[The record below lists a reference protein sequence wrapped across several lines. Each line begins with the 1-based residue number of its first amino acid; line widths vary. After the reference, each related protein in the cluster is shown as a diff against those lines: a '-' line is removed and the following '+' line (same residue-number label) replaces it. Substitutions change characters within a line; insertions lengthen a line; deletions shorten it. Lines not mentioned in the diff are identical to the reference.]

1 MGERDLAGLA
11 DGDLV
16 ALAIGGR
23 PGAYAAIVTRHKAAL
38 YRLILA
44 QVRDA
49 DEALD
54 LVQESFVAAHGALG
68 RFDQTRSLRA
78 WLSRIALNKC
88 RDWARRRRV
97 RAMLA
102 RVLPVEAAA
111 EVADDRI
118 GGEAAAIER
127 DSLARTLAALDA
139 LPAAL
144 REPLILCAVE
154 GLSQAE
160 AAEALGLSSK
170 AVELR
175 IRRARAAL
183 REQTG

>member
-1 MGERDLAGLA
+1 VGDRDLAGLA

-16 ALAIGGR
+16 ALALGER
-23 PGAYAAIVTRHKAAL
+23 PGAYAALVTRHKAAL

-44 QVRDA
+44 HVRDA

-54 LVQESFVAAHGALG
+54 LVQESFVAAHGALA
-68 RFDQTRSLRA
+68 RFDAARSFRA

-97 RAMLA
+97 RAVLS
-102 RVLPVEAAA
+102 RVLPVEAVEA
-111 EVADDRI
+111 VADDRI
-118 GGEAAAIER
+118 GAEAAAIER
-127 DSLARTLAALDA
+127 DSLVRTLAALDA
-139 LPAAL
+139 LPDAL
-144 REPLILCAVE
+144 RAPLLLCAVE

-160 AAEALGLSSK
+160 AGEALGLSAK

-183 REQTG
+183 RERTG

>member
-1 MGERDLAGLA
+1 MSRDLAGLA

-16 ALAIGGR
+16 ALARSGR
-23 PGAYAAIVTRHKAAL
+23 PGAYAVIVTRHKTAL

-44 QVRDA
+44 HVRDA

-54 LVQESFVAAHGALG
+54 LVQESFVAAHGALA
-68 RFDQTRSLRA
+68 RFDETRSLCA

-102 RVLPVEAAA
+102 WVLPVEAAA
-111 EVADDRI
+111 EIADDRV
-118 GGEAAAIER
+118 GGEAAAIDR
-127 DSLARTLAALDA
+127 DSLARTLAALDR
-139 LPAAL
+139 LPDAL
-144 REPLILCAVE
+144 RVPLILCTIE

-160 AAEALGLSSK
+160 AAEALGLSGK

-183 REQTG
+183 RDAIP

>member
-1 MGERDLAGLA
+1 MGERDWAGLA

-16 ALAIGGR
+16 ALARAGR

-44 QVRDA
+44 HVRDA

-54 LVQESFVAAHGALG
+54 LVQESFVSAHDALA
-68 RFDQTRSLRA
+68 RFDPARSLRA
-78 WLSRIALNKC
+78 WLSGIALNKC

-97 RAMLA
+97 RAMLS
-102 RVLPVEAAA
+102 RVLPVAAA
-111 EVADDRI
+111 EAVADDRV
-118 GGEAAAIER
+118 GTEAAAIER
-127 DSLARTLAALDA
+127 DSLAHTLAALDS
-139 LPAAL
+139 LPEGL
-144 REPLILCAVE
+144 RSPLILCAIE

-160 AAEALGLSSK
+160 AAEALGLSVK
-170 AVELR
+170 AIELR

-183 REQTG
+183 REKTG

>member
-1 MGERDLAGLA
+1 MSRDLGGLA
-11 DGDLV
+11 DGELV
-16 ALAIGGR
+16 VLARRGR
-23 PGAYAAIVTRHKAAL
+23 QDAYAAIVARHKTAL

-44 QVRDA
+44 HVRDA

-54 LVQESFVAAHGALG
+54 LVQESFVAAHGALA
-68 RFDQTRSLRA
+68 RFDEARSLRA

-88 RDWARRRRV
+88 RDWGRRRRV

-102 RVLPVEAAA
+102 RVLPVDAAA
-111 EVADDRI
+111 EIADDRI

-139 LPAAL
+139 LPEAL
-144 REPLILCAVE
+144 RTPLILCAVE

-160 AAEALGLSSK
+160 AAEALGLSAK

-175 IRRARAAL
+175 VRRARAAL
-183 REQTG
+183 REQVG